1 MFDMT
6 LLQFHCLYLSNHCHI
21 CLVCIGLMAI
31 FTDISKNSNTCML
44 KILLKYC
51 NKFNFGWLC
60 PEVFSQIKP
69 QSFITAAEQGPVHIF
84 NIRLEL
90 VTTFISSN
98 KCLYSWLDLKIFNT
112 NHSVYEIS
120 SQLHDSLKVMNFP
133 KELFNFLSF
142 KQKDFN
148 FPARPLTS
156 PPTFNFPPSHGS
168 PPASCTK
175 WAFQKK

>member
-120 SQLHDSLKVMNFP
+120 SQLHDSLKVMNFCQ
-133 KELFNFLSF
+133 LLLISYI
-142 KQKDFN
+142 
-148 FPARPLTS
+148 
-156 PPTFNFPPSHGS
+156 
-168 PPASCTK
+168 
-175 WAFQKK
+175 

>member
-1 MFDMT
+1 
-6 LLQFHCLYLSNHCHI
+6 
-21 CLVCIGLMAI
+21 
-31 FTDISKNSNTCML
+31 ML

-120 SQLHDSLKVMNFP
+120 SQLHDSLKVMNFCQLLNILYL
-133 KELFNFLSF
+133 KLSSQRKKIFFSKDWNFCRMPMKILVMFSSTLQSQIMRSVI
-142 KQKDFN
+142 KLISQKHKIS
-148 FPARPLTS
+148 RTS
-156 PPTFNFPPSHGS
+156 SMRIWH
-168 PPASCTK
+168 K
-175 WAFQKK
+175 